1 MGPEATCLD
10 VGYTCYKLPDA
21 GYTWYKRFV
30 QGIKGGGWS
39 RTRPCC
45 MHWHALGSRRLGLSL
60 GLFVI
65 ALVPVLVMAT
75 PSQTHRFVCVACQ
88 ERGTFTTTYPT
99 ARAVKIHIGKSTPC
113 RAAELGVREIVLET
127 RPTDAMVGGTG
138 AAGPAPILRHQP
150 PGWALQCQQ
159 KVGVGVYYRYTM
171 YILSI

>member
-1 MGPEATCLD
+1 MMMM
-10 VGYTCYKLPDA
+10 
-21 GYTWYKRFV
+21 
-30 QGIKGGGWS
+30 I
-39 RTRPCC
+39 
-45 MHWHALGSRRLGLSL
+45 HWHRVFSSVVNSAACYLRRIAKFCANSL
-60 GLFVI
+60 PGRASAQISSSSLNSSSSILLHILPYPPIYVS
-65 ALVPVLVMAT
+65 LVRNAT
-75 PSQTHRFVCVACQ
+75 HSTA
-88 ERGTFTTTYPT
+88 YPT
-99 ARAVKIHIGKSTPC
+99 ARSAKIHIGKSTPC